1 MKESVERVIAT
12 ILVLICVIKVR
23 FPDVQMPKILSNVE
37 SKITFEIHKDKVF
50 FETDT
55 GIGLELIDQYLP
67 AIRWLEKKEKEL
79 PPLYSSLE
87 LGRSKRD
94 FVCNLARI
102 FYR

>member
-23 FPDVQMPKILSNVE
+23 FPDVPLPKILSNVE
-37 SKITFEIHKDKVF
+37 SKITFQILKDKLF

-55 GIGLELIDQYLP
+55 GIGVELNDQYLP
-67 AIRWLEKKEKEL
+67 AIRWLEKQDREL

-94 FVCNLARI
+94 FVCYLARI